1 MAPMLEIA
9 PGLRRD
15 LPVERVLVLHGVP
28 ILSGGEHALA
38 AALA

>member
-15 LPVERVLVLHGVP
+15 LPVERVLVSRGVP
-28 ILSGGEHALA
+28 IPSDGEQDLA